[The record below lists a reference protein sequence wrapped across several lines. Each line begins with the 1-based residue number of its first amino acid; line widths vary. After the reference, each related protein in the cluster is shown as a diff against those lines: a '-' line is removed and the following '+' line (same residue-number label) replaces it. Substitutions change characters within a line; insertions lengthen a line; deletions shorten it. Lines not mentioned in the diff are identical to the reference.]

1 MATEVTIV
9 VGATSGIG
17 YDLTKELLQS
27 TNDKVMALGRR
38 IECFKDMQ
46 VERLIPYK
54 IDLSCSEQ
62 IDSLINEMQKDEIVV
77 NKLVY
82 CAGLAPITRIGEIDY
97 KTIQE
102 TYTINTFSFLYICN
116 KLWQYN
122 LIKEGASIVALS
134 SIVAE
139 CHNYSQCVYGSS
151 KVALNYIVK
160 NLARIFFKS
169 KVRVNALE
177 LGCVDTPMFRSL
189 HQSKDKSDNHASL
202 LIPLEK
208 VVGEILRLLSEES
221 SHMTGSII
229 TMDSGY
235 LVNQ

>member
-1 MATEVTIV
+1 MAAEVTIV

-102 TYTINTFSFLYICN
+102 TYTINTFSFLYICTN
-116 KLWQYN
+116 CGNIILLK
-122 LIKEGASIVALS
+122 
-134 SIVAE
+134 
-139 CHNYSQCVYGSS
+139 
-151 KVALNYIVK
+151 K
-160 NLARIFFKS
+160 NL
-169 KVRVNALE
+169 
-177 LGCVDTPMFRSL
+177 
-189 HQSKDKSDNHASL
+189 L
-202 LIPLEK
+202 LLPYPL
-208 VVGEILRLLSEES
+208 
-221 SHMTGSII
+221 
-229 TMDSGY
+229 
-235 LVNQ
+235 

>member
-17 YDLTKELLQS
+17 YDLTKELLKS

-38 IECFKDMQ
+38 IECFNDMQ
-46 VERLIPYK
+46 VACLIPYK
-54 IDLSCSEQ
+54 LDLSSSEQ

-82 CAGLAPITRIGEIDY
+82 CAGLAPITRIGELDY

-122 LIKEGASIVALS
+122 LIKEEASIVALS

-139 CHNYSQCVYGSS
+139 CNNYSQCVYGSS
-151 KVALNYIVK
+151 KIALNYIVK
-160 NLARIFFKS
+160 NLARVFAKNR
-169 KVRVNALE
+169 VRVNALE
-177 LGCVDTPMFRSL
+177 LGCVDTPMLRSL
-189 HQSKDKSDNHASL
+189 HQSEEQLRKYSL
-202 LIPLEK
+202 GVIPLK
-208 VVGEILRLLSEES
+208 RVTGEILRLLSDES

>member
-1 MATEVTIV
+1 MAAEVTIV

-27 TNDKVMALGRR
+27 TNDKVMVLGRR

-139 CHNYSQCVYGSS
+139 CYNYSQCVYGSS
-151 KVALNYIVK
+151 KIALNYIVK
-160 NLARIFFKS
+160 NLAHIFLKNR
-169 KVRVNALE
+169 VRVNALE

-189 HQSKDKSDNHASL
+189 HQSKDQSDNYAL
-202 LIPLEK
+202 WLIPLKK
-208 VVGEILRLLSEES
+208 VTGEILRLLSDES

-235 LVNQ
+235 LINQ

>member
-1 MATEVTIV
+1 MAAEITIV

-77 NKLVY
+77 YKLVY

-122 LIKEGASIVALS
+122 LIKEGSSIVALS

-139 CHNYSQCVYGSS
+139 CYNYSQCVYGSS
-151 KVALNYIVK
+151 KIALNYIVK
-160 NLARIFFKS
+160 NLARIFLKNR
-169 KVRVNALE
+169 VRVNALE

-189 HQSKDKSDNHASL
+189 HQSKDQSDNYAL
-202 LIPLEK
+202 WLIPLKK
-208 VVGEILRLLSEES
+208 VTGEILRLLSDDS

>member
-38 IECFKDMQ
+38 IECFNDMQ
-46 VERLIPYK
+46 VARLIPYK
-54 IDLSCSEQ
+54 IDLSSSEQ

-102 TYTINTFSFLYICN
+102 TYTINIFSFLYICN

-122 LIKEGASIVALS
+122 LIKEGSSIVALS

-139 CHNYSQCVYGSS
+139 CYNYSQCVYGSS

-189 HQSKDKSDNHASL
+189 HQSKDKSDNHASW
-202 LIPLEK
+202 LIPLKK
-208 VVGEILRLLSEES
+208 VTGEILRLLSDES

-235 LVNQ
+235 LINQ

>member
-1 MATEVTIV
+1 MVAEVTIV

-122 LIKEGASIVALS
+122 LIKEGSSIVALS

-139 CHNYSQCVYGSS
+139 CYNYSQCVYGSS
-151 KVALNYIVK
+151 KIALNYIVK
-160 NLARIFFKS
+160 NLARIFLKN
-169 KVRVNALE
+169 KVRVNTLE

-189 HQSKDKSDNHASL
+189 HQSKDQSDNYAL
-202 LIPLEK
+202 WLIPLKK
-208 VVGEILRLLSEES
+208 VTGEILRLLSDES
-221 SHMTGSII
+221 SHMTGSIV

-235 LVNQ
+235 LINK

>member
-54 IDLSCSEQ
+54 IDISCSEQ

-97 KTIQE
+97 KTIYD
-102 TYTINTFSFLYICN
+102 TYAINTFAFLYICN

-122 LIKEGASIVALS
+122 LIKENSSIVALS

-139 CHNYSQCVYGSS
+139 CNNYSQCVYGSS
-151 KVALNYIVK
+151 KIALNYIVK
-160 NLARIFFKS
+160 NLARVFVKK
-169 KVRVNALE
+169 KVRVNALK
-177 LGCVDTPMFRSL
+177 LGNVDTPMLRSL
-189 HQSKDKSDNHASL
+189 HQSEEQLSKYAL
-202 LIPLEK
+202 GLIPLKK

>member
-139 CHNYSQCVYGSS
+139 CYNYSQCVYGSS
-151 KVALNYIVK
+151 KIVLNYIVK

-189 HQSKDKSDNHASL
+189 HQSKDKSDNHASW
-202 LIPLEK
+202 LIPLKK
-208 VVGEILRLLSEES
+208 VTGEILRLLSDES

>member
-1 MATEVTIV
+1 MAAEVSIV

-122 LIKEGASIVALS
+122 LIKEESSIVALS

-139 CHNYSQCVYGSS
+139 CYNYSQCVYGSS

-189 HQSKDKSDNHASL
+189 HQSKDKSDNHASW
-202 LIPLEK
+202 LIPLKK
-208 VVGEILRLLSEES
+208 VTGEILRLLSDES

>member
-189 HQSKDKSDNHASL
+189 HQSKDKSDNHAS
-202 LIPLEK
+202 
-208 VVGEILRLLSEES
+208 
-221 SHMTGSII
+221 
-229 TMDSGY
+229 
-235 LVNQ
+235 

>member
-38 IECFKDMQ
+38 IECFED
-46 VERLIPYK
+46 EHESRLMPYK
-54 IDLSCSEQ
+54 IDLSFSDQ
-62 IDSLINEMQKDEIVV
+62 IDLLIEKIKKEELTV

-97 KTIQE
+97 KTIYD
-102 TYTINTFSFLYICN
+102 TYTINTFAFLYICN

-122 LIKEGASIVALS
+122 LIKENSSIVALS

-139 CHNYSQCVYGSS
+139 CNNYSQCVYGSS
-151 KVALNYIVK
+151 KIALNYIVK
-160 NLARIFFKS
+160 NLARVFVKK

-177 LGCVDTPMFRSL
+177 LGNVDTPMLRSL
-189 HQSKDKSDNHASL
+189 HQSEEQLSKYAL
-202 LIPLEK
+202 GLIPLKRVTDE
-208 VVGEILRLLSEES
+208 VLRLLSDES

-235 LVNQ
+235 LINV

>member
-160 NLARIFFKS
+160 NLARILFKS

-189 HQSKDKSDNHASL
+189 HQSKDKSDNHVSW
-202 LIPLEK
+202 LIPLKK

>member
-17 YDLTKELLQS
+17 FDLTKELLQS
-27 TNDKVMALGRR
+27 TNDKIMTLGRR
-38 IECFKDMQ
+38 IECFNDMQ
-46 VERLIPYK
+46 VARLVPYK
-54 IDLSCSEQ
+54 IDLSSSEQ
-62 IDSLINEMQKDEIVV
+62 IDSLIDEMQKDKIVV

-82 CAGLAPITRIGEIDY
+82 CAGLAPITRIGELDY

-122 LIKEGASIVALS
+122 LIKEGSSIVALS

-139 CHNYSQCVYGSS
+139 CYNYSQCVYGSS
-151 KVALNYIVK
+151 KIALNYIVK
-160 NLARIFFKS
+160 NLARIFLKNR
-169 KVRVNALE
+169 VRVNALE

-189 HQSKDKSDNHASL
+189 HQSKDQSDNYAL
-202 LIPLEK
+202 WLIPL
-208 VVGEILRLLSEES
+208 
-221 SHMTGSII
+221 
-229 TMDSGY
+229 
-235 LVNQ
+235 

>member
-38 IECFKDMQ
+38 IECFNDMQ
-46 VERLIPYK
+46 VARLIPYK
-54 IDLSCSEQ
+54 IDLSSSEQ

-122 LIKEGASIVALS
+122 LIKEGSSIVALS

-139 CHNYSQCVYGSS
+139 CYNYSQCVYGSS

-160 NLARIFFKS
+160 NLARIFFKT

-189 HQSKDKSDNHASL
+189 HQSKDKSDNHASW
-202 LIPLEK
+202 LIPLKK
-208 VVGEILRLLSEES
+208 VTGEILRLLSDES

>member
-1 MATEVTIV
+1 MAAEVTIV

-122 LIKEGASIVALS
+122 LIKEESSIVALS

-139 CHNYSQCVYGSS
+139 CYNYSQCVYGSS

-189 HQSKDKSDNHASL
+189 HQSKDKSDNHASW
-202 LIPLEK
+202 LIPLKK
-208 VVGEILRLLSEES
+208 VTGEILRLLSDES

>member
-1 MATEVTIV
+1 MAAEVTIV

-62 IDSLINEMQKDEIVV
+62 IDSLINEMQKDEMVV

-82 CAGLAPITRIGEIDY
+82 CAGLAPITRIGELDY

-122 LIKEGASIVALS
+122 LIKEGSSIVALS

-139 CHNYSQCVYGSS
+139 CYNYSQCVYGSS
-151 KVALNYIVK
+151 KIALNYIVK
-160 NLARIFFKS
+160 NLARIFLKNR
-169 KVRVNALE
+169 VRVNALE

-189 HQSKDKSDNHASL
+189 HQSKDQSDNYAL
-202 LIPLEK
+202 WLIPLKK
-208 VVGEILRLLSEES
+208 VTGEILRLLSDES

-235 LVNQ
+235 LINQ

>member
-1 MATEVTIV
+1 MAAEITIV

-122 LIKEGASIVALS
+122 LIKEGFSIVALS

-139 CHNYSQCVYGSS
+139 CYNYSQCVYGSS
-151 KVALNYIVK
+151 KIALNYIVK
-160 NLARIFFKS
+160 NLARIFLKNR
-169 KVRVNALE
+169 VRVNALE

-189 HQSKDKSDNHASL
+189 HQSKDQSDNYAL
-202 LIPLEK
+202 WLIPLKK
-208 VVGEILRLLSEES
+208 VTGEILRLLSDDS

>member
-1 MATEVTIV
+1 MAAEVTIV

-38 IECFKDMQ
+38 IECFNGMQ

-62 IDSLINEMQKDEIVV
+62 INSLINEMQKDEIVV

-82 CAGLAPITRIGEIDY
+82 CAGLAPITRFGEIEY

-122 LIKEGASIVALS
+122 LIKEGSSIVALS

-139 CHNYSQCVYGSS
+139 CYNYSQCVYGSS
-151 KVALNYIVK
+151 KIALNYIVK
-160 NLARIFFKS
+160 NLARIFLKN

-189 HQSKDKSDNHASL
+189 HQSKDQSDNYAL
-202 LIPLEK
+202 WLIPLKK
-208 VVGEILRLLSEES
+208 VTGEILRLLSDES

-229 TMDSGY
+229 TIDSGY
-235 LVNQ
+235 LINK

>member
-1 MATEVTIV
+1 MAAEVTIV

-38 IECFKDMQ
+38 IECFNDMQ
-46 VERLIPYK
+46 VARLIPYK
-54 IDLSCSEQ
+54 IDLSSSEQ

-82 CAGLAPITRIGEIDY
+82 CAGLAPITRIGEIEY

-122 LIKEGASIVALS
+122 LIKEGSSIVALS

-139 CHNYSQCVYGSS
+139 CYNYSQCVYGSS
-151 KVALNYIVK
+151 KIALNYIVK
-160 NLARIFFKS
+160 NLARIFLKN

-189 HQSKDKSDNHASL
+189 HQSKDQSDNYAL
-202 LIPLEK
+202 WLIPLKK
-208 VVGEILRLLSEES
+208 VTGEILRLLSDES

-229 TMDSGY
+229 TIDSGY
-235 LVNQ
+235 LINK

>member
-189 HQSKDKSDNHASL
+189 HQSKDQSDNYAL
-202 LIPLEK
+202 WLIPLKK
-208 VVGEILRLLSEES
+208 VTGEILRLLSDES

-235 LVNQ
+235 LINQ

>member
-1 MATEVTIV
+1 MAAEVTIV

-122 LIKEGASIVALS
+122 LIKEESSIVALS

-139 CHNYSQCVYGSS
+139 CYNYSQCVYGSS

-160 NLARIFFKS
+160 NLARIFF
-169 KVRVNALE
+169 
-177 LGCVDTPMFRSL
+177 
-189 HQSKDKSDNHASL
+189 
-202 LIPLEK
+202 
-208 VVGEILRLLSEES
+208 
-221 SHMTGSII
+221 
-229 TMDSGY
+229 
-235 LVNQ
+235 

>member
-27 TNDKVMALGRR
+27 MNDKVMALGRR
-38 IECFKDMQ
+38 IECFNDMQ
-46 VERLIPYK
+46 VARLIPYK
-54 IDLSCSEQ
+54 IDLSSSEQ
-62 IDSLINEMQKDEIVV
+62 IDSLINEIQKDEIVV

-82 CAGLAPITRIGEIDY
+82 CAGLAPITRIGELDY

-160 NLARIFFKS
+160 NLARIFL
-169 KVRVNALE
+169 KVR
-177 LGCVDTPMFRSL
+177 CVSML
-189 HQSKDKSDNHASL
+189 WN
-202 LIPLEK
+202 
-208 VVGEILRLLSEES
+208 
-221 SHMTGSII
+221 
-229 TMDSGY
+229 
-235 LVNQ
+235 

>member
-189 HQSKDKSDNHASL
+189 HQSKDKSDNHASW

-235 LVNQ
+235 LVNL